1 MRANREA
8 QVALGG
14 LYAGPEVTPARA
26 DRLAW
31 WVSKLGSPPVLTV
44 VAMLLGA
51 YAAGTSAAWSWAS
64 LALAMTVL
72 VPAVY
77 VLWLVRRGR
86 VSDFDLFH
94 RRQRLGPF
102 VVTIV
107 STAVAWLLL
116 QWGQAPLPLR
126 VLTGAG
132 CIQAALLLA
141 ITLRWKIS
149 VHSAAAA
156 GLAVFAWLLFATAA
170 LPFFL
175 LLPLVAWSRLRLGRH
190 TLTQILAGTALGS
203 GVFSAA
209 WLLGGL

>member
-1 MRANREA
+1 MEVNREA
-8 QVALGG
+8 QAVLG
-14 LYAGPEVTPARA
+14 LYAGPETAPAW
-26 DRLAW
+26 DERLAW
-31 WVSKLGSPPVLTV
+31 WVSRFGSPPVLTV

-51 YAAGTSAAWSWAS
+51 YAAATPTAWAWAS
-64 LALAMTVL
+64 LSMVLAVLLPAL
-72 VPAVY
+72 Y
-77 VLWLVRRGR
+77 VLWLVRQRR
-86 VSDFDLFH
+86 VSDFDLYH

-107 STAVAWLLL
+107 STGAAWFLL
-116 QWGQAPLPLR
+116 QQGQAPLPLR

-156 GLAVFAWLLFATAA
+156 GLVVFAWLLFAAA
-170 LPFFL
+170 AAPFIL

-190 TLTQILAGTALGS
+190 TLPQILAGILLGS
-203 GVFSAA
+203 GVFSTA